1 MKILLADKLS
11 AHVQQDLAATG
22 AEVVVD
28 PSLKET
34 SLTAALKEHNPD
46 VLVVRSTKVQS
57 EQLQAAEKLEVI
69 IRAGAGTNTIDVKT
83 ASDRGIYVAN
93 CPGKNA
99 VAVAELTLGHL
110 INCDRRMADNVQS
123 LREHVWAKK
132 QYSKA
137 RGLSGRTLAVLGTG
151 RIGQEVISRALAFG
165 MKVQAWSRSLTPE
178 RAQTLG
184 VSFAASPVEA
194 ATGADAL
201 TVHLAL
207 TEETRHIVNADVLA
221 AVNSGAYIIN
231 TSRGEMVDESALIAA
246 IESKQLRAG
255 LDVFENEPGAG
266 DTEFSSAIADQ
277 PSVYGTHHIGASTD
291 QASEAVGDEV
301 IRIVETFRNE
311 GSVPNCVNIAES
323 TPATH
328 ALIVRHADK
337 VGVLAN
343 LLNQLKEEGINVQQ
357 MENIIFKGAAACA
370 RIQLATSPSAASM
383 ASIDSNPDV
392 FSTSLVTLENS

>member
-123 LREHVWAKK
+123 LRDHVWAKK

-137 RGLSGRTLAVLGTG
+137 
-151 RIGQEVISRALAFG
+151 AL
-165 MKVQAWSRSLTPE
+165 
-178 RAQTLG
+178 
-184 VSFAASPVEA
+184 
-194 ATGADAL
+194 
-201 TVHLAL
+201 
-207 TEETRHIVNADVLA
+207 
-221 AVNSGAYIIN
+221 
-231 TSRGEMVDESALIAA
+231 
-246 IESKQLRAG
+246 
-255 LDVFENEPGAG
+255 
-266 DTEFSSAIADQ
+266 
-277 PSVYGTHHIGASTD
+277 
-291 QASEAVGDEV
+291 
-301 IRIVETFRNE
+301 
-311 GSVPNCVNIAES
+311 
-323 TPATH
+323 
-328 ALIVRHADK
+328 
-337 VGVLAN
+337 
-343 LLNQLKEEGINVQQ
+343 
-357 MENIIFKGAAACA
+357 
-370 RIQLATSPSAASM
+370 
-383 ASIDSNPDV
+383 
-392 FSTSLVTLENS
+392 